1 MKGYIIT
8 MTRNDSSASLA
19 EKLRES
25 VESTNSQIELETFE
39 ATTPDTLYNDVFK
52 TFGKTVPWTWSN
64 SPEED
69 GMDFSLNLWKKSY
82 QAIDQRRVHA
92 CAVSHFRLWKKCVEE
107 NETLV
112 VLEHDALFVKKFDP
126 KNYIHKKWGV
136 LGLNNP
142 IGNTRKAQRFHAQ
155 VESQGKGIHD
165 IPRVDMDGELPL
177 PCGLAGNSAYIIKPH
192 AASKLLEKVEE
203 IGMWPNDAIMCKQ
216 LFPNLLKVVYPYY
229 TDTQR
234 NVSTTTQL

>member
-8 MTRNDSSASLA
+8 MSDNAESLQLV
-19 EKLRES
+19 KTCKES
-25 VESTNSQIELETFE
+25 ILKTNTVLEVEHFE
-39 ATTPDTLYNDVFK
+39 ATTPDTLSNHIFS
-52 TFGKTVPWTWSN
+52 TFGKTLPWTWSN

-69 GMDFSLNLWKKSY
+69 SMDFSLNLWRKAY
-82 QAIDQRRVHA
+82 QAVDQKRVHA
-92 CAVSHFRLWKKCVEE
+92 CAVSHFRLWKKSAEE
-107 NETLV
+107 NETFV
-112 VLEHDALFVKKFDP
+112 VLEHDAIFIKKFDP

-142 IGNTRKAQRFHAQ
+142 IGNTRKAQRYHAQ
-155 VESQGKGIHD
+155 IESQGKGIHD

-177 PCGLAGNSAYIIKPH
+177 PMGLAGNSAYIIKPH

-216 LFPNLLKVVYPYY
+216 LFPGLLKQVFPYY
-229 TDTQR
+229 TDTQD
-234 NVSTTTQL
+234 NVSSTTK